1 MARPDNKE
9 LSQKINDVIKN
20 RESYQPFASSVLY
33 EKAEEFFDINSK
45 FINSYRYMSVIAYE
59 NKKNTNK
66 LSGVLHVDNS
76 CRIQLVKETDN
87 SLYYRLIKK
96 FFDFSSIPLLLNT
109 SLNLKGEP
117 IVDNPIKAISTFLR
131 SNCDLMYIGNF
142 KISQND

>member
-1 MARPDNKE
+1 
-9 LSQKINDVIKN
+9 
-20 RESYQPFASSVLY
+20 
-33 EKAEEFFDINSK
+33 
-45 FINSYRYMSVIAYE
+45 MSVIAYD

-76 CRIQLVKETDN
+76 CRIQLVEETDN
-87 SLYYRLIKK
+87 SLYYNLIKN
-96 FFDFSSIPLLLNT
+96 FFDLSNIPLLLNT

-142 KISQND
+142 KIYKND